1 MAAQSLLVQAIE
13 LATKAHEGQ
22 TDKLGNPYIEH
33 PRRVME
39 MADTTDKKIVAILH
53 DVVEDTDIS
62 IQTIYRLFGEEIGEA
77 IEAITHLKCEPRELY
92 YERVKSNGL
101 AHSVKLLDLADNT
114 DPKRMLLLPS
124 SVQERL
130 LTKYTKT
137 FEILA
142 GGSHAMLLRRDNI
155 P

>member
-1 MAAQSLLVQAIE
+1 M
-13 LATKAHEGQ
+13 
-22 TDKLGNPYIEH
+22 
-33 PRRVME
+33 
-39 MADTTDKKIVAILH
+39 
-53 DVVEDTDIS
+53 
-62 IQTIYRLFGEEIGEA
+62 
-77 IEAITHLKCEPRELY
+77 Y

-124 SVQERL
+124 NVQERL
-130 LTKYTKT
+130 LTKYLKT

-142 GGSHAMLLRRDNI
+142 GGSDAMLLCRDNI